1 VRSRPRRHLA
11 VLVVLALAACVRYV
25 PQPIEPAAHAA
36 AYRARR
42 LDDARLVEWV
52 ERWAGR
58 PGDGRWTDRQLAVAA
73 LGLRAEM
80 ARARADWRATAA
92 GERSAGGRPQPGA
105 EADVER
111 AVAGSEGHSP
121 WVVSLA
127 GLFAVEL
134 GGKRGARLQRAR
146 ARTAVAEGALRRSAW
161 EIVSGTRAA
170 AAAVMAAESDLAQ
183 ARREAEALAGVQA
196 FEQAR
201 YQEASLTSAELARTS
216 SEVQGVRAQVS
227 AAEAAVL
234 ETRAALAGALAVPG
248 GALDSVALAADSAS
262 GCGVLQ
268 SAGRDSL
275 AGLALTRRPEIGA
288 ALAEYAVAEA
298 DVRLEVSKQYPDLD
312 LGPGFI
318 WDQGVQRWTLALA
331 LPNLFGFRNR
341 AAIREAEAARTAAA
355 ARVGEVQDE
364 LLADVELA
372 AGRCRGAILERA
384 AADSLVTAAERA
396 AALAHGAFQRGETSR
411 LEPSLADLTVVRAE
425 RGRAAAEARVRAAGQ
440 ALEAAAGI
448 WAASGTDRWPDP
460 SQDELT
466 EGAPK

>member
-1 VRSRPRRHLA
+1 
-11 VLVVLALAACVRYV
+11 VLALAACVRYV
-25 PQPIEPAAHAA
+25 PQPIEPAVHAA
-36 AYRARR
+36 RYRARR

-58 PGDGRWTDRQLAVAA
+58 PDVRRWTDRQFAVAA

-80 ARARADWRATAA
+80 TRARADWRATAA
-92 GERSAGGRPQPGA
+92 GERSAGARPQPGA

-121 WVVSLA
+121 WVVSLT

-146 ARTAVAEGALRRSAW
+146 ARTAAAEGALRQSAW
-161 EIVSGTRAA
+161 EVVIGTRAA

-227 AAEAAVL
+227 AAEADVL
-234 ETRAALAGALAVPG
+234 ETRAPLAGALAVPAS
-248 GALDSVALAADSAS
+248 ALDSVAVAADTTG
-262 GCGVLQ
+262 GCGMLQ
-268 SAGRDSL
+268 SPGRDSL
-275 AGLALTRRPEIGA
+275 AALTLTRRPEIGQV
-288 ALAEYAVAEA
+288 LAEYAIAEG

-318 WDQGVQRWTLALA
+318 WDQGVQRWTLALT

-341 AAIREAEAARTAAA
+341 AAIHEAEAIRAAAA
-355 ARVGEVQDE
+355 ARVGEVQDG

-396 AALAHGAFQRGETSR
+396 AELAHGAFQRGETSR

-440 ALEAAAGI
+440 ALEAATGSWAG
-448 WAASGTDRWPDP
+448 GTDRWPDP
-460 SQDELT
+460 RYDQVT